1 MSEKVLRQLLLMR
14 HAKSSW
20 NQANMT
26 DHERPLAP
34 RGKKAA
40 PEMAEWL
47 ETNDYVPELILC
59 STARRAFE
67 TAELVASNLKKS
79 ITIEFL
85 DVLYHAPP
93 ATLKATACQAPAD
106 VCRLMIVAHNPGMH
120 ELLNEFTLK
129 ETGFPTAAIACLETE
144 SNSWQQFFAS
154 KPHLKF
160 FITPKEL
167 DY

>member
-1 MSEKVLRQLLLMR
+1 MSEKVLRQLLFMR

-20 NQANMT
+20 NHANMT

-47 ETNDYVPELILC
+47 ITNDYVPELILC
-59 STARRAFE
+59 STARRALE
-67 TAELVASNLKKS
+67 TAELVTSHLPKP
-79 ITIEFL
+79 IGIENL

-93 ATLKATACQAPAD
+93 ATLKATAAEAPAE

-120 ELLNEFTLK
+120 ELLNEFTSK

-144 SNSWQQFFAS
+144 SISWQQFFAS
-154 KPHLKF
+154 KPRLKF
-160 FITPKEL
+160 FVTPKEL